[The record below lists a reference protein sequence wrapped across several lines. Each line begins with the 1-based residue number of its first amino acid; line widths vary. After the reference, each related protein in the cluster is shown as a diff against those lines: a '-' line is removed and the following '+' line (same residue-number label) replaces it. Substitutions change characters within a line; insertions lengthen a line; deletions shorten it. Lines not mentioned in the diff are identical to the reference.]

1 MKFCPQCARPLAR
14 REVGGRERDA
24 CADTACGFVNWN
36 NPIPVVGGIVEHDGH
51 VILVRNVGWPE
62 HWYGIVTGFLEADEM
77 PEEAILR
84 EVKEETG
91 LDATLVSFIG
101 MYEFHRRNQ
110 LLIIYHLVA
119 HSNDVRPMAEE
130 IADYKWVAIDQV
142 RPWTAGTGQALAD
155 WLRARGIEREMFDF
169 DEVRN

>member
-1 MKFCPQCARPLAR
+1 MKFCPHCARPLAR
-14 REVGGRERDA
+14 REIGGRERDA
-24 CADTACGFVNWN
+24 CTEADCGFVHWN

-51 VILVRNVGWPE
+51 IILVRNVGWPA
-62 HWYGIVTGFLEADEM
+62 HWYGLVTGFLEANEM

-91 LDATLVSFIG
+91 LEATLESFVG

-110 LLIIYHLVA
+110 LLIIYHLRA
-119 HSNDVRPMAEE
+119 RSNEVQPMAGE
-130 IADYKWVAIDQV
+130 IADYKWVAIEEV
-142 RPWTAGTGQALAD
+142 RPWTAGTGRALAD
-155 WLRARGIEREMFDF
+155 WLRSRGLERELYDF